1 MPPANV
7 PVMPLTAR
15 HPQVADERAFD
26 PMHDRRAVRSNRRH
40 ACDLLLTVPIA
51 SPGVTILAQ
60 RSRAW
65 PTTVDK
71 HHRRACPFDVVVVG
85 VEVGRVGQPVGVGEY
100 GRFDLQIG
108 ETNLGENLMVGAC

>member
-1 MPPANV
+1 
-7 PVMPLTAR
+7 MPLTAR
-15 HPQVADERAFD
+15 HPQVADERTLIQCMTGAQL
-26 PMHDRRAVRSNRRH
+26 RSNRRQR
-40 ACDLLLTVPIA
+40 CDLLFTVPIA
-51 SPGVTILAQ
+51 SPAVTILAQ

-108 ETNLGENLMVGAC
+108 EANLGQNLMVGAC